1 MAPSVS
7 ISWAFIH
14 GVEFSL
20 PPYFFIYTF
29 IASYRLD
36 HWLLV
41 YRFLSIL
48 TVFMVCLFSLLQIR
62 QQVPL
67 LVGSVSFW
75 HNSSSLTHF
84 IIISCAASCPS
95 SVLDLAAL
103 TLKSVISSK
112 CPGSTYW
119 RTVFRNRCLGTGS
132 AHHLGVV
139 CCPRPSPQTELE
151 ETCSTY
157 IHKHICVTVCTRT
170 YLFFWSIYR

>member
-1 MAPSVS
+1 MASSVF

-20 PPYFFIYTF
+20 PPYLFLYTF

-36 HWLLV
+36 HWLLL

-48 TVFMVCLFSLLQIR
+48 TVFVVCLFSLLQIR
-62 QQVPL
+62 QQMPL

-84 IIISCAASCPS
+84 IIISCAKSCPR

-112 CPGSTYW
+112 CRGSTYW
-119 RTVFRNRCLGTGS
+119 RTVFRNRRLGTRS
-132 AHHLGVV
+132 AHHLGVGV
-139 CCPRPSPQTELE
+139 LSQALPTDWAGRNM
-151 ETCSTY
+151 
-157 IHKHICVTVCTRT
+157 
-170 YLFFWSIYR
+170 